1 MNSCDGV
8 IASFPRAGRG
18 WLCRMVEWTVRDSFG
33 LTGELSPSALEES
46 VDYSERRVPRLIEG
60 FNRGE
65 VRRNGVPAS
74 LISGTPRLIRTH
86 DDRATL
92 EDRIGAFP
100 TVLVCRDPIDS
111 LVSFFHF
118 RRDHRKAFDG
128 TLSESIRHPNQGPLR
143 LARWY
148 NTWGE
153 AEPAHLVTFEQLKTD
168 PEHALGS
175 VLDFL
180 KVQTARPLA
189 EIVDVWSFERR
200 QALASTAS
208 QSSGLREGRVGTGRE
223 AMSSPDQEYVFS
235 ELDKHLLPQGRRL
248 FDQAGYGAG

>member
-1 MNSCDGV
+1 MSSCDGV

-46 VDYSERRVPRLIEG
+46 FDYSERRVPRLIEG

-128 TLSESIRHPNQGPLR
+128 TLSESIRHPTRGRCDWPVGTTHGVRQNPLTSSPLSSSR
-143 LARWY
+143 PTQNMHLARFS
-148 NTWGE
+148 T
-153 AEPAHLVTFEQLKTD
+153 
-168 PEHALGS
+168 S
-175 VLDFL
+175 SRS
-180 KVQTARPLA
+180 RP
-189 EIVDVWSFERR
+189 RGR
-200 QALASTAS
+200 S
-208 QSSGLREGRVGTGRE
+208 QKLSMCGRSNG
-223 AMSSPDQEYVFS
+223 A
-235 ELDKHLLPQGRRL
+235 KH
-248 FDQAGYGAG
+248 